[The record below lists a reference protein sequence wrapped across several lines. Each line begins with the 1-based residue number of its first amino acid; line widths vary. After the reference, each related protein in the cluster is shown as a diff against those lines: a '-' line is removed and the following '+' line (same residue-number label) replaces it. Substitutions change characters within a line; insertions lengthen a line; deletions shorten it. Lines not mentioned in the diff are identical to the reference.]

1 MNLQREN
8 CFESVL
14 NNIYNMVLINFKDAV
29 HEKHK
34 NVTLNLEVLFSSLF
48 SFRNFIHCHGFS
60 YHLYVQFSS
69 VQSLSCVQL
78 FVTP

>member
-34 NVTLNLEVLFSSLF
+34 NVTHSES
-48 SFRNFIHCHGFS
+48 
-60 YHLYVQFSS
+60 
-69 VQSLSCVQL
+69 
-78 FVTP
+78 